1 MINSFRSVF
10 EARTDKS
17 QIENIFH
24 GECVDLIAKV
34 VTDGVPDSLQY
45 YTAHGIYQATDT
57 TSADVWY
64 PINTTI
70 SGDSVV
76 LHWTPANEL
85 GSDSYKIFCLMEKP
99 GETAYPLVWTL
110 NLGYSPGY
118 PAHPVDPIP
127 EQLDFSKYELLNAPW
142 IYATETDTSWIVNKV
157 IQVPGLEVSAV
168 SAQDI
173 VIDQGSLYDKITGL
187 DDKID
192 GVSGDLLGLSG
203 DFSDCCSGINDKL
216 DGMSETIDGR
226 FETVNDNIAAFNEP
240 ISTIIDNTEGLDE
253 QLYSIKSDTDG
264 LQESIRS
271 IQYTL
276 DNPEYGL
283 NAIKNAVDSINL
295 DTSNLATSAQA
306 QSIYAAVSG
315 LEIPDDYAKEATL
328 ESVSA
333 YAAAAYQYA
342 ASGYNYMVDQPY
354 LAKINGR
361 IRQVVPHRGFPAVL
375 SDINA
380 VSGMQI
386 ATNGLLNDETYG
398 LEAIRNSIDGISFPN
413 DYAKEA
419 TLDTVSADLNNQY
432 YGLAA
437 IRNGVDLAAGYSLDS
452 KNLLNNSTYGLNAL
466 RSEILNAKSF
476 AQSAYTTV
484 TNQTYGNQAIKNAV
498 DSINLDTSNLATKS
512 DVAAVKAVVDENNA
526 HLENSN
532 YGLEAI
538 DTVTTQINNRLVDAT
553 NGLAAIKTEAANA
566 NIALGNQNYGLNAIS
581 TKVTN
586 LGTSVGLV
594 KNAVDSVKSDTA
606 SIKTTV
612 EAIVIP
618 TDYAKQNTLLAASGT
633 MVSGVEAIR
642 NDIANIDIDIPS
654 DYAKQLTLTSGVE
667 AIRQDIANIDF
678 DTSDL
683 ATSAQVSGVSAD
695 ILSLSGD
702 FSQCC
707 TNLTT
712 KMNVVSAGVADIQD
726 SLGNP
731 TYGLASIY
739 GALDSIGSNVNNINQ
754 LAIGQHGFDALAY
767 DISQLSNDLY
777 NVYYSVYDSYQ
788 KEGVVYIAGINRG
801 LLQNGTYG
809 LEAIKNK
816 LNTTDTHATSAAN
829 RSYDNYSL
837 LTSATNGLAD
847 IKTKVNTTDT
857 HATSAA
863 QQAKSAATDAAYCK
877 NLLDDQQYGLLMVA
891 NYAYDADTTVTNQ
904 TYGNQAIKTKLDTT
918 DTHATS
924 AANRSYDI
932 YSIVN
937 NGTYGNSAIKNRLD
951 ILYDGDYGLETL
963 KGTIDD
969 AFTAADESWVILN
982 NDTYGNSA
990 IKTKLNTTDSHAT
1003 SAAQQAKNAY
1013 DILNNG
1019 TYGNS
1024 AIRNAI
1030 NTTNARLDDQTIGL
1044 EAIKNAVTSITIPT
1058 DYAKQATLVSVS
1070 GDLNTDYLALSG
1082 QLGDLATAL
1091 DVINGE
1097 VL

>member
-203 DFSDCCSGINDKL
+203 DFSDCCSGLNDKL
-216 DGMSETIDGR
+216 DGMSETIAGE
-226 FETVNDNIAAFNEP
+226 FETVNGNIAAFNEP
-240 ISTIIDNTEGLDE
+240 ISTIIGNTDGLGE
-253 QLYSIKSDTDG
+253 RLYSIKSDTDG
-264 LQESIRS
+264 LQESIPA
-271 IQYTL
+271 IQSTL
-276 DNPEYGL
+276 DNSEYGL
-283 NAIKNAVDSINL
+283 NTIKNAVDSINL

-328 ESVSA
+328 SSVSA

-342 ASGYNYMVDQPY
+342 ASGFNYMTDKPY
-354 LAKINGR
+354 VAPRPNGHGVMT
-361 IRQVVPHRGFPAVL
+361 VVPHRGFPAVL

-437 IRNGVDLAAGYSLDS
+437 IRNGVDTAAGYSLDS

-566 NIALGNQNYGLNAIS
+566 NIALGNQNYGLNAIN

-633 MVSGVEAIR
+633 MVSGMEAIR

-712 KMNVVSAGVADIQD
+712 KMNVVSAGVAEIQD

-754 LAIGQHGFDALAY
+754 LAIGSHGFDALAY

-788 KEGVVYIAGINRG
+788 KESVVYIAGVNRG

-837 LTSATNGLAD
+837 LTNG
-847 IKTKVNTTDT
+847 T
-857 HATSAA
+857 
-863 QQAKSAATDAAYCK
+863 
-877 NLLDDQQYGLLMVA
+877 YGLEA
-891 NYAYDADTTVTNQ
+891 IKGFAYDAVDV
-904 TYGNQAIKTKLDTT
+904 GG
-918 DTHATS
+918 
-924 AANRSYDI
+924 DI

-937 NGTYGNSAIKNRLD
+937 NG
-951 ILYDGDYGLETL
+951 
-963 KGTIDD
+963 
-969 AFTAADESWVILN
+969 
-982 NDTYGNSA
+982 TYGNSA

-1024 AIRNAI
+1024 AIKTKLDTTDTHATSAANQAALA
-1030 NTTNARLDDQTIGL
+1030 NTFAAANNVVLTNGTYGL
-1044 EAIKNAVTSITIPT
+1044 PAIKNVADLTYTEASNAYAAANTTYSYVSNNGYGLPAIKSAIDAISIPS
-1058 DYAKQATLVSVS
+1058 DYAKQTTLVSVS
-1070 GDLNTDYLALSG
+1070 GDLRTDYLSVSG
-1082 QLGDLATAL
+1082 MLGDVAAAL
-1091 DVINGE
+1091 DIINGE

>member
-216 DGMSETIDGR
+216 DGMSETIAGE
-226 FETVNDNIAAFNEP
+226 FETVNGNIAAFNEP
-240 ISTIIDNTEGLDE
+240 ISTIIDNTDGLDE
-253 QLYSIKSDTDG
+253 RLYSIKSDTDG
-264 LQESIRS
+264 LQESVPA
-271 IQYTL
+271 IQSTL
-276 DNPEYGL
+276 DNSDYGL
-283 NAIKNAVDSINL
+283 NAIRNAVDSINL

-328 ESVSA
+328 SSVSA

-342 ASGYNYMVDQPY
+342 ASGFNYMTDKPY
-354 LAKINGR
+354 VTPRPNGHGVMT
-361 IRQVVPHRGFPAVL
+361 VVPHKGFPAVL

-437 IRNGVDLAAGYSLDS
+437 IRNGVDSAAGYSLDS

-566 NIALGNQNYGLNAIS
+566 NIALGNQNYGLNAIN

-731 TYGLASIY
+731 TYGLASIH
-739 GALDSIGSNVNNINQ
+739 SEIGYIQSDVTEIRS

-788 KEGVVYIAGINRG
+788 KEGVVYIAGVNRG

-816 LNTTDTHATSAAN
+816 LDTTDTHATSAANRSYDNYSLLANATNGLAAIKTKVDTTDTHATSAAN

-837 LTSATNGLAD
+837 LTNAT
-847 IKTKVNTTDT
+847 
-857 HATSAA
+857 
-863 QQAKSAATDAAYCK
+863 
-877 NLLDDQQYGLLMVA
+877 YGLEA
-891 NYAYDADTTVTNQ
+891 IKGFAYDAVDV
-904 TYGNQAIKTKLDTT
+904 GG
-918 DTHATS
+918 
-924 AANRSYDI
+924 DI

-937 NGTYGNSAIKNRLD
+937 NG
-951 ILYDGDYGLETL
+951 
-963 KGTIDD
+963 
-969 AFTAADESWVILN
+969 
-982 NDTYGNSA
+982 TYGNSA

-1024 AIRNAI
+1024 AIKNAI

-1044 EAIKNAVTSITIPT
+1044 EAIKNAVTAITIPT

>member
-1 MINSFRSVF
+1 MINTFKTIFESRQDKFQQESV
-10 EARTDKS
+10 
-17 QIENIFH
+17 FH
-24 GECVDLIAKV
+24 GECVDLVGTI
-34 VTDGVPDSLQY
+34 VTDGVPNTLQY
-45 YTAHGIYQATDT
+45 YEAHGIYQPSET
-57 TSADVWY
+57 TSGDVWY
-64 PINTTI
+64 PVSTSI
-70 SGDSVV
+70 SGNSVV
-76 LHWTPANEL
+76 LHWTPANEIP
-85 GSDSYKIFCLMEKP
+85 GYDNYTIYCLVEKV
-99 GETAYPLVWTL
+99 GDTSYPLTWRL
-110 NLGYSPGY
+110 NLAKSPGY

-142 IYATETDTSWIVNKV
+142 LSATETDTSWIVNKV

-216 DGMSETIDGR
+216 DGMSDTIAGE
-226 FETVNDNIAAFNEP
+226 FETVNGNIAAFNEP
-240 ISTIIDNTEGLDE
+240 ISTIINNTDGLGE
-253 QLYSIKSDTDG
+253 RLYSIKSDTDG
-264 LQESIRS
+264 LPESIPA
-271 IQYTL
+271 IQSTL
-276 DNPEYGL
+276 DNSEYGL

-328 ESVSA
+328 SS
-333 YAAAAYQYA
+333 
-342 ASGYNYMVDQPY
+342 
-354 LAKINGR
+354 
-361 IRQVVPHRGFPAVL
+361 
-375 SDINA
+375 

-498 DSINLDTSNLATKS
+498 DSINLDTS
-512 DVAAVKAVVDENNA
+512 
-526 HLENSN
+526 
-532 YGLEAI
+532 
-538 DTVTTQINNRLVDAT
+538 
-553 NGLAAIKTEAANA
+553 
-566 NIALGNQNYGLNAIS
+566 
-581 TKVTN
+581 
-586 LGTSVGLV
+586 
-594 KNAVDSVKSDTA
+594 
-606 SIKTTV
+606 
-612 EAIVIP
+612 
-618 TDYAKQNTLLAASGT
+618 
-633 MVSGVEAIR
+633 
-642 NDIANIDIDIPS
+642 
-654 DYAKQLTLTSGVE
+654 
-667 AIRQDIANIDF
+667 
-678 DTSDL
+678 DL

-726 SLGNP
+726 SLGNSE
-731 TYGLASIY
+731 YGLASIN

-754 LAIGQHGFDALAY
+754 LAIGSHGFDALAY

-788 KEGVVYIAGINRG
+788 KESVVYIAGVNRG
-801 LLQNGTYG
+801 LLQDGTYG

-837 LTSATNGLAD
+837 LTNG
-847 IKTKVNTTDT
+847 T
-857 HATSAA
+857 
-863 QQAKSAATDAAYCK
+863 
-877 NLLDDQQYGLLMVA
+877 YGLEA
-891 NYAYDADTTVTNQ
+891 IKGFAYDAVDV
-904 TYGNQAIKTKLDTT
+904 GG
-918 DTHATS
+918 
-924 AANRSYDI
+924 DI

-937 NGTYGNSAIKNRLD
+937 NG
-951 ILYDGDYGLETL
+951 
-963 KGTIDD
+963 
-969 AFTAADESWVILN
+969 
-982 NDTYGNSA
+982 TYGNSA

-1019 TYGNS
+1019 TYGNQAIKTKLDTTDTHATSGAQLAKSNNDLIRTVSANIGTEYSQWGYNSLSDMCGTILNNEGVIIDNPYFGLSTIKGNLVAASGDMVSGFNAVNGYLTNGTYGLPAIKS
-1024 AIRNAI
+1024 AIDAI
-1030 NTTNARLDDQTIGL
+1030 
-1044 EAIKNAVTSITIPT
+1044 SIPT
-1058 DYAKQATLVSVS
+1058 DYAKQNTLVSVS
-1070 GDLNTDYLALSG
+1070 GDLRTDYLSVSG
-1082 QLGDLATAL
+1082 MLGDVAAAL
-1091 DVINGE
+1091 DIINGE